1 MRFNR
6 PQVAYAHDIVMAAL
20 SFALALWL
28 RMGSDALSLPTEATL
43 LSIALFTAV
52 AAVVFRYVGLYKGI
66 WRYASVNDLKQITKA
81 VTLTVLIFLPIIFLA
96 TRAEHV
102 PRSVPLINWSIL
114 LILLGGPRFA
124 YRLFKDGGL
133 DLVFENT
140 PKPRILVLLV
150 GTGDEAETFIR
161 AMARPRDAAYKV
173 VGVID
178 DKGGRVGRAIHDV
191 PVLGKLED
199 LEDIVGSLKR
209 RGRPPQ
215 RLIISKPS
223 IDGQKV
229 REILDRAETLG
240 LTLSR
245 LPRLTDFKA
254 GEDRIEVKPIDL
266 EDLLGRPQ
274 ATLDRAAMR
283 ELIEN
288 QRVLVTGAGGTIGG
302 ELCRQLSRLG
312 PEHLC
317 VVESSERGL
326 YDITQE
332 LSTVHDVPLA
342 SVLADVRDRNRLSE
356 VFSTNRPNLVFHAA
370 ALKHVPIVED
380 HLVEGVLTNAL
391 GTRNVADT
399 CVAFGVRAMVLIST
413 DKAVN
418 PTSIMGATKRAAE
431 SYCQAV
437 DLHQTKRRGPG
448 SPAPTRF
455 VTVRFGNVLGSTG
468 SVVPL
473 FQKQL
478 AAGGPITVTDP
489 AMTRYFMTTREAV
502 ELVLQASALGS
513 RSAEQAGQIYV
524 LDMGE
529 PVRIVDLARQ
539 MIRLAGKQPDKDI
552 EIVFTGAR
560 PGERLNEQLFHEAEA
575 LLPTGLD
582 GIRLA
587 SPRTTDIQFQSRAL
601 DELQAAAAS
610 GEAGKC
616 MELLRRLVPEY
627 TPDEQ
632 TEPAKA
638 LAG

>member
-6 PQVAYAHDIVMAAL
+6 PQVAYAHDIIMAAL

-28 RMGSDALSLPTEATL
+28 RMGADALTLPIEATL
-43 LSIALFTAV
+43 LSIALFAAV
-52 AAVVFRYVGLYKGI
+52 AAVVFRFVGLYKGI

-102 PRSVPLINWSIL
+102 PRSVPLINWSVL

-133 DLVFENT
+133 DLVFDNAPIT
-140 PKPRILVLLV
+140 RIPVLLL

-161 AMARPRDAAYKV
+161 AMARPRDAAYRV
-173 VGVID
+173 VGVVD

-191 PVLGKLED
+191 PVLGKLD
-199 LEDIVGSLKR
+199 RLEEIVSTLKR
-209 RGRPPQ
+209 RGRSPQ
-215 RLIISKPS
+215 RLIITKPS
-223 IDGQKV
+223 IDGQQV
-229 REILDRAETLG
+229 RDILDRAEHLG

-254 GEDRIEVKPIDL
+254 GEERIRVKPIDL

-274 ATLDRAAMR
+274 NALDRAAM
-283 ELIEN
+283 EKLIAG

-302 ELCRQLSRLG
+302 ELCRQLSQLR

-317 VVESSERGL
+317 IIDNSERGL
-326 YDITQE
+326 YEITQE
-332 LSTVHDVPLA
+332 LSGGDLA
-342 SVLADVRDRNRLSE
+342 ISPVLADVRDRIRLNE
-356 VFSTNRPNLVFHAA
+356 VFADHRPNLVFHAA

-380 HLVEGVLTNAL
+380 HLVEGVLTNAI

-399 CVAFGVRAMVLIST
+399 SVAFGVRAMVLIST

-418 PTSIMGATKRAAE
+418 PTSVMGASKRVAE

-437 DLHQTKRRGPG
+437 DLREARRGSG
-448 SPAPTRF
+448 STPPTRF

-473 FQKQL
+473 FQRQL
-478 AAGGPITVTDP
+478 TAGGPITVTDP
-489 AMTRYFMTTREAV
+489 AMTRFFMTTREAV
-502 ELVLQASALGS
+502 ELVLQASVLGS
-513 RSAEQAGQIYV
+513 KADQSAGHIFV

-529 PVRIVDLARQ
+529 PVRIVDLAKQ

-552 EIVFTGAR
+552 QIVFTGAR
-560 PGERLNEQLFHEAEA
+560 PGERLNEQLFHEAEPLQA
-575 LLPTGLD
+575 TGLE

-587 SPRTTDIQFQSRAL
+587 SPRTTDIEFLSLVL
-601 DELQAAAAS
+601 DELQAAA
-610 GEAGKC
+610 EAGESEKC
-616 MELLRRLVPEY
+616 MDLLRRLVPEY
-627 TPDEQ
+627 TPYDAAK
-632 TEPAKA
+632 PAKA